1 LLFVDDQ
8 LEGVYTGEL
17 CDTGNKQK
25 ISTVIQFVCSTEDVS
40 TGWIYHL
47 CVVYTDNFNTVVFTA
62 NFNTVVFTDNFIQL
76 FLLITS
82 YSRFY

>member
-1 LLFVDDQ
+1 MLFVDDQ

-25 ISTVIQFVCSTEDVS
+25 ISTIIQFVCSTEDVS

-47 CVVYTDNFNTVVFTA
+47 CVVYTDNFNTVVFT
-62 NFNTVVFTDNFIQL
+62 DNFIQL